1 MPKFHIFRESPALFR
16 EQILRF
22 WEEYLPG
29 TPAMRLDWLEH
40 NPAGPTIWLFAVEE
54 KTGELAGTISLFP
67 KDLYFGGKKI
77 KAAIL
82 GDYMLHRK
90 YRVFGPALS
99 LLKAARDCREQENFD
114 FLYTIPNAQSKKIIE
129 KVGFRSAGRL
139 YTLMCPQHFDF
150 LLEKCTGARTAK
162 ILEKPLLFALK
173 LFSQATY
180 ALGKGVYEAIDWQN
194 EAFDEFCHQVHA
206 SRTQCMTGEY
216 SLSYMDWRYRQ
227 NPEFNFQLI
236 TSKRPQ
242 DGELQG
248 FFVVSEHDHRLE
260 LYDLVSLR
268 EETDRAMIRKIV
280 AIAGKIN
287 CRGIY
292 SMIYQNN
299 PLLGILKKCCFFDTK
314 DHAELFTYPEN
325 VEAVQSWCFTSADR
339 NI

>member
-1 MPKFHIFRESPALFR
+1 MANFHIFRENPARFR

-29 TPAMRLDWLEH
+29 TPPGRLDWLEH

-67 KDLYFGGKKI
+67 KDLFFGGKKI

-82 GDYMLHRK
+82 GDYMLHSK

-129 KVGFRSAGRL
+129 KVGFRSAGSL
-139 YTLMCPQHFDF
+139 YTLMYPRHFDF
-150 LLEKCTGARTAK
+150 LLKKYTGARMAK
-162 ILEKPLLFALK
+162 ILEKPLLFTLK

-180 ALGKGVYEAIDWQN
+180 AGFKGRYETIDWQN
-194 EAFDEFCHQVHA
+194 EAFDEFCHRVLA
-206 SRTQCMTGEY
+206 SHSQCMTGEY
-216 SLSYMDWRYRQ
+216 SLPYMDWRYRQ
-227 NPEFNFQLI
+227 NPEYNFQLI
-236 TSKRPQ
+236 TSRRHP
-242 DGELQG
+242 DGGLQG
-248 FFVVSEHDHRLE
+248 FFVVSENNHRLE
-260 LYDLVSLR
+260 LYDLVTFRGES
-268 EETDRAMIRKIV
+268 DKAMIKKIV
-280 AIAGKIN
+280 AIAEQIN

-292 SMIYQNN
+292 CMVNQNN
-299 PLLGILKKCCFFDTK
+299 PLLAILKKCCFFDTK

-325 VEAVQSWCFTSADR
+325 VEALQYWCFTSADR